1 MGEVNWGYAQVV
13 TITDTSAQIIP
24 AKGSANAAGQV
35 RRTGAYLIQ
44 PIDGK
49 IRIAYD
55 AAASATE
62 SAAVGQ
68 DVRDSGEVN
77 NEIRAIRDADEGAN
91 VRALVC
97 YEVQ

>member
-13 TITDTSAQIIP
+13 TITSSSAQIIP
-24 AKGSANAAGQV
+24 ARGSANAAGKT

-44 PIDGK
+44 PINGK

-62 SAAVGQ
+62 SAAIGQ
-68 DVRDSGEVN
+68 DVRDSGEIN
-77 NEIRAIRDADEGAN
+77 NEIRAIRDADEGSD
-91 VRALVC
+91 VLVLVC